1 MHERYTNE
9 MSRPIQTTGTR
20 ICTTCGVEKD
30 ITEFYLRGGKRS
42 PKSRKSKCKKCEI
55 IRLAASYDPSKSRNN
70 DLKRLY
76 GITLNDYNQM
86 LTEQNDRCVIC
97 KTTEPGG
104 KHGKFMVDHCHDTG
118 KVRGLLCKRCNI
130 ALGEVGDNIQTL
142 QSMVEYL
149 ATAKTSEVALL
160 APSIG

>member
-55 IRLAASYDPSKSRNN
+55 IRLAASYDPNHYR
-70 DLKRLY
+70 DQHLKRSY

-86 LTEQNDRCVIC
+86 LTEQNDCCAIC
-97 KTTEPGG
+97 GTDNPGG
-104 KHGKFMVDHCHDTG
+104 KHGKFMVDHNHDTG
-118 KVRGLLCKRCNI
+118 EVRGLLCKRCNI
-130 ALGEVGDNIQTL
+130 AIGEFNDD
-142 QSMVEYL
+142 
-149 ATAKTSEVALL
+149 
-160 APSIG
+160 PSILEKAVLYLRK